1 VSRVANLPS
10 ISVIIPTLNA
20 ARVLEES
27 LFSITSQD
35 YPQDKVEII
44 IADAGST
51 DETVE
56 IAKKFGAYVVS
67 NPRKTGEAGKAEALK
82 AAKNEI
88 IALIDSDNILPQTDW
103 FRRMVE
109 PFSEPEII
117 GSEPIKYTWRK
128 KDSYIT
134 RYSALMGMNDPLC
147 MFLGNYDRYNFIT
160 KKWTGLPVEVED
172 KGNYLKL
179 KLNQIIF
186 PTMGAN
192 GFLVRKSELLK
203 YFAGH
208 YLFDIDI
215 IYDLVK
221 DPHARF
227 AKVKIGIV
235 HLFCQDTKTFLKK
248 QLRRI
253 RDYQYFSKE
262 GLRKY
267 PWHALSK
274 FGLLKFIFY
283 CLLVFPLFG
292 QALIGF
298 LRFPDPAWLF
308 HPLACEVTFLTYSFG
323 KIEGL
328 IKTREQSRE
337 GWKQ

>member
-1 VSRVANLPS
+1 MNKLSS
-10 ISVIIPTLNA
+10 ISVIVPTLNA
-20 ARVLEES
+20 ARVLKES
-27 LFSITSQD
+27 LVSIASQT
-35 YPQDKVEII
+35 YPKDLVEII

-51 DETVE
+51 DDTLK
-56 IAKKFGAYVVS
+56 IAKEFGVRVVP

-82 AAKNEI
+82 VAKNEI
-88 IALIDSDNILPQTDW
+88 VALIDSDNILPTKTW

-109 PFSEPEII
+109 PFSDSSIV

-128 KDSYIT
+128 GDGYIT

-147 MFLGNYDRYNFIT
+147 MFLGNYDRFNFLT
-160 KKWTGLPVEVED
+160 QKWTGLPVEVQD
-172 KGNYLKL
+172 RGGYLKV
-179 KLNQIIF
+179 KLNQFIF

-192 GFLVRKSELLK
+192 GFMVRRTSLLK
-203 YFAGH
+203 HFSGR

-221 DPHARF
+221 DPAARF
-227 AKVKIGIV
+227 AKVKVGIV
-235 HLFCQDTKTFLKK
+235 HLFCQDAATFFKK

-267 PWHALSK
+267 PWQALSK
-274 FGLLKFIFY
+274 LGFFKFIVY

-292 QALIGF
+292 QALIGYW
-298 LRFPDPAWLF
+298 RHPDWAWFF
-308 HPLACEVTFLTYSFG
+308 HPVACEITFLTYAFG
-323 KIEGL
+323 RIEAM
-328 IKTREQSRE
+328 IRPREQSRE
-337 GWKQ
+337 DWKQ

>member
-1 VSRVANLPS
+1 MNKLPS
-10 ISVIIPTLNA
+10 ISVIMPTLNA
-20 ARVLEES
+20 GRVIEGALS
-27 LFSITSQD
+27 SIVSQD
-35 YPQDKVEII
+35 YPKELVEII

-51 DETVE
+51 DDTLK
-56 IAKKFGAYVVS
+56 IAKKFGASVVV
-67 NPRKTGEAGKAEALK
+67 NPRRTGEAGKAEALK

-88 IALIDSDNILPQTDW
+88 VALIDSDNILPVKEW
-103 FRRMVE
+103 FKKMVE
-109 PFSEPEII
+109 PFADRSIV

-128 KDSYIT
+128 EDGYIT

-160 KKWTGLPVEVED
+160 KRWTGLPVEVED
-172 KGNYLKL
+172 KRGYLKI

-192 GFLVRKSELLK
+192 GFMVRREALLK
-203 YFAGH
+203 HFAGK
-208 YLFDIDI
+208 YFFDIDI

-221 DPHARF
+221 DPAVRF
-227 AKVKIGIV
+227 AKVKVGVV
-235 HLFCQDTKTFLKK
+235 HLYCDTARTFFKK

-267 PWHALSK
+267 PWQALSK
-274 FGLLKFIFY
+274 VGLLKFIVY
-283 CLLVFPLFG
+283 CFLVFPLFG
-292 QALIGF
+292 QALIGYW
-298 LRFPDPAWLF
+298 RAPDWAWAF
-308 HPLACEVTFLTYSFG
+308 HPLACEITFLTYSFG
-323 KIEGL
+323 RLEG
-328 IKTREQSRE
+328 IVRPREQSRE